1 MIAWLL
7 NIRYK
12 IYVLIQEYYNFKNG
26 LKAVKPCQNCKKK
39 CVFNMENTH
48 QATQFLC
55 YDCFEMIN
63 KLENQ

>member
-1 MIAWLL
+1 M
-7 NIRYK
+7 
-12 IYVLIQEYYNFKNG
+12 IQEYYNFKNG